1 MDNSDAA
8 DSQLGVHD
16 INLMEQPASA
26 SAAAGTKRA
35 DRDHRVVTGQIIF
48 LMADIRAKS
57 APPMELPPTEVL
69 LGNSPCCRHQPTNET
84 RG

>member
-8 DSQLGVHD
+8 DSRLVVHD

-26 SAAAGTKRA
+26 SAAVGTELA
-35 DRDHRVVTGQIIF
+35 DRDLRVVTGQIIF

-57 APPMELPPTEVL
+57 APPMVLPPTEVL
-69 LGNSPCCRHQPTNET
+69 LGNSSCCRH
-84 RG
+84 